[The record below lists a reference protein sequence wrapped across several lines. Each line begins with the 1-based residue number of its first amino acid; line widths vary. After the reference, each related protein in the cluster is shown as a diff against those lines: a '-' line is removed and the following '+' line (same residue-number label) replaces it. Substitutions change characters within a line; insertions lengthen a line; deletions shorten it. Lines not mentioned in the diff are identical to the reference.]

1 MANTSTQAFFSP
13 DPEDA
18 DLIRATLSM
27 SVRYGDTTL
36 DLPSLQAWLR
46 ARIDGRWQ
54 PPTLVKVQHIAPTDP
69 QRVQG
74 IIREVIAAHPEDY
87 ASPDD
92 WQAQAVEAMK
102 GLVPYSFQGLLS
114 ELLTPEGKMV
124 TRAKEEESEKKGKE
138 ENPDHRRLGF

>member
-1 MANTSTQAFFSP
+1 M
-13 DPEDA
+13 
-18 DLIRATLSM
+18 IRATLSM

-46 ARIDGRWQ
+46 ARIGGRWQ

-87 ASPDD
+87 ASPDG
-92 WQAQAVEAMK
+92 WQALAVEAMK

-124 TRAKEEESEKKGKE
+124 TRVRDKDDGGKKAGKE
-138 ENPDHRRLGF
+138 ENPDRRRLGF

>member
-1 MANTSTQAFFSP
+1 M
-13 DPEDA
+13 
-18 DLIRATLSM
+18 IRATLSM

-46 ARIDGRWQ
+46 ARIGGRWQ
-54 PPTLVKVQHIAPTDP
+54 PPTLVKVQHIAPTGP
-69 QRVQG
+69 KRVQG
-74 IIREVIAAHPEDY
+74 IISAHPGDY

-114 ELLTPEGKMV
+114 EMLTPEGKMV
-124 TRAKEEESEKKGKE
+124 TMTVMSFLWISCNLTHKMARAGSIKWPHFG
-138 ENPDHRRLGF
+138 LF

>member
-1 MANTSTQAFFSP
+1 
-13 DPEDA
+13 
-18 DLIRATLSM
+18 M

-46 ARIDGRWQ
+46 ARIGGRWQ
-54 PPTLVKVQHIAPTDP
+54 PPTLVKVHHIAPTDP
-69 QRVQG
+69 KRVQG
-74 IIREVIAAHPEDY
+74 IIREVIAAHPDDY

-114 ELLTPEGKMV
+114 ELLTPEGKV
-124 TRAKEEESEKKGKE
+124 VARTQEGGSEGKAGKE
-138 ENPDHRRLGF
+138 ESPDHRRLGF